1 MKLTI
6 HEIAQVVGA
15 KNDWSQLA
23 DLSVNK
29 IEFDSRLIEKGDI
42 FLPLRGARDGH
53 DFIEIAFDNGAII
66 SFSEKE
72 VEQAHLLV
80 DDNLLA
86 FQKLAKYYLEKKKDM
101 RTAFGCIEYSHG
113 LLDALRMIHGLI

>member
-1 MKLTI
+1 MLTDFFVSKKCYNGVTMKLTI

-42 FLPLRGARDGH
+42 FLPLKGTRW
-53 DFIEIAFDNGAII
+53 
-66 SFSEKE
+66 S
-72 VEQAHLLV
+72 
-80 DDNLLA
+80 
-86 FQKLAKYYLEKKKDM
+86 
-101 RTAFGCIEYSHG
+101 
-113 LLDALRMIHGLI
+113 